1 MWVFVGKFASPCL
14 LGPYFTQVHSPHA
27 RMPQDTFYTELWRVL
42 DAWGFVTLVTL
53 GLLGTCAL
61 PALVSTIH
69 CKIGG
74 YIAFRSA
81 QRKHGCEEPPSYPH
95 KSRIGLDLVRERQA
109 ASDQGRATAHYDYWF
124 DRLGETWEERLAGQ
138 RLINTIDLANIR
150 TIFNADMDTLGR
162 GGAFHKN
169 DFLGPGIFSSDGPRW
184 KLSRDMIMPL
194 FKRAEVRSTAMF
206 KRHVDRLIAQ
216 IPRDGSTIDVQPLLK
231 KMNFD
236 SSAEFIFGRSTD
248 SLLPGTLYSNGDF
261 IEAFN
266 YASAGS
272 LKRRKAGMLAFRY
285 MFDRKYRRTVSAVHI
300 FVDQEVQRVL
310 NDRPNANLGE
320 KTRYVLLEEL
330 AKQIKDPMTLRHECL
345 NLFAGGRDGVAVLA
359 ANALFCLARNPRLWS
374 ILREIAL
381 TIPDG
386 ADLDLD
392 SKSLRPFRNV
402 IYETIRSTG
411 PSATITRTAFKNT
424 ILPRGG
430 GPHGESP
437 VFMQAGDQIS
447 VYGWGCN
454 HIKSVWG
461 EDCYDFKPNRWD
473 TLTTPPEFVP
483 FGGGRRMCPAYYQ
496 VYLQSMYILIR
507 LTKEFEAIENRDPV
521 LEYVE
526 LDRNLTESRNGVK
539 IGLKVPES

>member
-1 MWVFVGKFASPCL
+1 M
-14 LGPYFTQVHSPHA
+14 
-27 RMPQDTFYTELWRVL
+27 ELWRKI
-42 DAWGFVTLVTL
+42 DAWNLIILLTL

-61 PALVSTIH
+61 PALVRTVH
-69 CKIGG
+69 YRIGG
-74 YIAFRSA
+74 YMTFRSA
-81 QRKHGCEEPPSYPH
+81 QRKHGCQNPPSYPH
-95 KSRIGLDLVRERQA
+95 NGWMGLDLLRERQA
-109 ASDQGRATAHYDYWF
+109 AGDRGHATAHYDYWF
-124 DRLGETWEERLAGQ
+124 ARLGETWEERMTGQ

-216 IPRDGSTIDVQPLLK
+216 IPRDGNTIDVQPLLK

-248 SLLPGTLYSNGDF
+248 SLLPGTMYSNGEF

-285 MFDRKYRRTVSAVHI
+285 MFDREYRRTVSAVHV

-310 NDRPNANLGE
+310 NNMSDATAGQ

-330 AKQIKDPMTLRHECL
+330 AKQIKDPMALRHECL

-359 ANALFCLARNPRLWS
+359 ANALFCLARNPRLWLQ
-374 ILREIAL
+374 LREIAL
-381 TIPDG
+381 TIPEG
-386 ADLDLD
+386 AELDLD

-402 IYETIRSTG
+402 VYETIRSTG

-424 ILPRGG
+424 ILSRGG
-430 GPHGESP
+430 GPDGKYP
-437 VFMQAGDQIS
+437 VLMLAGDQIS
-447 VYGWGCN
+447 VFGWGCN

-461 EDCYDFKPNRWD
+461 EGSYDFKPERWN
-473 TLTTPPEFVP
+473 TLKTPPEFVP

-496 VYLQSMYILIR
+496 VYLQSVYILIR

-539 IGLKVPES
+539 IGLMVAKC